1 MAWQIYLIFK
11 AKSSQN
17 SEKKCQELKKTQTFK
32 RMCNQILRLELTKIG
47 ILVISGIV
55 KSSILLYCNEKG

>member
-1 MAWQIYLIFK
+1 M
-11 AKSSQN
+11 S
-17 SEKKCQELKKTQTFK
+17 
-32 RMCNQILRLELTKIG
+32 NQILRLELTKIG